1 MNNIKYY
8 FSTTDDGN
16 LAYHVNDIKE
26 NVDKNRDE
34 VAALLGY
41 KGEDLVYMN
50 QVHGNNVQ
58 IVTKDSPKL
67 IDNCDAI
74 ITNEKDLPIMVMVAD
89 CIPILIFDEIKGV
102 IAAIHAGRN
111 STFLKIAQI
120 TANKMIN
127 EFNCNVDNM
136 KVIMGPSIHKC
147 CYEVSD
153 ELVQIVK
160 TSFGEKFCDGRHI
173 DLHGINI
180 MLLEEIGIRH
190 IRVSEICTK
199 CSDEPFYSFRKN
211 PQTGRFAGIISFSNN
226 GQLNYN

>member
-26 NVDKNRDE
+26 NVDKNRE
-34 VAALLGY
+34 TVAKLLGY
-41 KGEDLVYMN
+41 KKEDLVYMN

-58 IVTKDSPKL
+58 VVSKNSPKL

-74 ITNEKDLPIMVMVAD
+74 ITNEKDLPLMVMVAD
-89 CIPILIFDEIKGV
+89 CIPILIFDEIQGV

-111 STFLKIAQI
+111 STFLKITQI

-127 EFNCNVDNM
+127 EFNCKVENM

-147 CYEVSD
+147 CYEVSE
-153 ELVQIVK
+153 ELLNIVK
-160 TSFGEKFCDGRHI
+160 TSFGEKFCDGKNI

-180 MLLEEIGIRH
+180 MLLEDLGIKH
-190 IRVSEICTK
+190 IRVSDICTK
-199 CSDEPFYSFRKN
+199 CSNEPFFSFRKN
-211 PQTGRFAGIISFSNN
+211 NKTGRFAGIIT
-226 GQLNYN
+226 L